1 MILHRARLRL
11 TISFALV
18 QLALVAAFAVSVYV
32 FVASAFDYDAAP
44 EPGSI
49 SSERGLELL
58 RVGLSWSFAAL
69 VMVAPITSWL
79 LAGLALRPV
88 RETFEAQQRF
98 VDDASHELR
107 TPLSAART
115 ELELAVSRRREA
127 SEYRTAIGRALSS
140 LDSLQATLTDLLA
153 LSRSRHAVL
162 VDDVDVGEL
171 VRGISGF
178 FPQDEA
184 RLRAAASDGL
194 TVRGSAPSL
203 RRVLI
208 NLVDNALRYSEA
220 GAPVDIRALR
230 HGRFVSV
237 EIEDR
242 GVGMTRSQSRRA
254 FDRFWQ
260 ADSSRVASGSGL
272 GLAMVR
278 DIVRRHRGSVSL
290 HSHPRTGTLVRVRI
304 PFSRSSHEPVRSV
317 EDVAAHGRPDKEKKQ
332 WTSGS

>member
-18 QLALVAAFAVSVYV
+18 QLALIAVFAVSVYV
-32 FVASAFDYDAAP
+32 YVASAFDYDAAP

-49 SSERGLELL
+49 PSERGLELL

-69 VMVAPITSWL
+69 IMVAPLTSWL
-79 LAGLALRPV
+79 LAGLALHPV

-107 TPLSAART
+107 TPLSAVRT
-115 ELELAVSRRREA
+115 ELELAISRTRSA
-127 SEYRTAIGRALSS
+127 SEYGTSIGRALDS
-140 LDSLQATLTDLLA
+140 LDALQATLVDLLA
-153 LSRSRHAVL
+153 MSRSRHAVL

-171 VRGISGF
+171 VRRIPES
-178 FPQDEA
+178 FPQEEA
-184 RLRAAASDGL
+184 RLRVSAFEGL
-194 TVRGSAPSL
+194 AVRGSAPSL

-208 NLVDNALRYSEA
+208 NLVDNALRFSEP
-220 GAPVDIRALR
+220 GAQVDVRARR

-237 EIEDR
+237 EVEDR

-260 ADSSRVASGSGL
+260 ADPSRVTPGSGL

-290 HSHPRTGTLVRVRI
+290 NSHTRVGTVVRVRI
-304 PFSRSSHEPVRSV
+304 PLTLVSR
-317 EDVAAHGRPDKEKKQ
+317 
-332 WTSGS
+332 TGS

>member
-18 QLALVAAFAVSVYV
+18 QLALVAVFAVSVYA

-49 SSERGLELL
+49 PSERGLELL
-58 RVGLSWSFAAL
+58 RDGLSWSFAAL
-69 VMVAPITSWL
+69 IMVAPVTSWL

-88 RETFEAQQRF
+88 RESLEAQQRF

-115 ELELAVSRRREA
+115 ELELAVSRTRAA
-127 SEYRTAIGRALSS
+127 SEYGTAIGRALSS
-140 LDSLQATLTDLLA
+140 LDSLQATLVDLLA
-153 LSRSRHAVL
+153 LSRSQHAVL

-171 VRGISGF
+171 VRTIPDL
-178 FPQDEA
+178 FPQDGT
-184 RLRAAASDGL
+184 RFRVAASEGL
-194 TVRGSAPSL
+194 MVRGSASSL

-208 NLVDNALRYSEA
+208 NLVDNALRYSEP
-220 GAPVDIRALR
+220 GAPVDLRAVR

-237 EIEDR
+237 EVEDR

-260 ADSSRVASGSGL
+260 ADPSRVTPGSGL

-290 HSHPRTGTLVRVRI
+290 HSHTRVGTVVRVRI
-304 PFSRSSHEPVRSV
+304 PLTLVSR
-317 EDVAAHGRPDKEKKQ
+317 
-332 WTSGS
+332 TGS